1 MDDTPDY
8 SKCSLRELHDVVAR
22 INQAKYPDR
31 YALVL
36 QEIERRA
43 NMGDDTATA
52 KRTKPTA
59 RVLRSDVTYLIGGI
73 VGFLLYA
80 MMPFAVEMSP
90 DTPDGMIE
98 ATAAI
103 LVGALLTG
111 ILRRIYLGNSAE
123 S

>member
-1 MDDTPDY
+1 MPDY
-8 SKCSLRELHDVVAR
+8 SKCSIRELHDVAAR
-22 INQAKYPDR
+22 IDQSKYGDR

-36 QEIERRA
+36 REIERRETL
-43 NMGDDTATA
+43 GDDTATA

-59 RVLRSDVTYLIGGI
+59 RVLPSDVTYLIGGI

-98 ATAAI
+98 ETAAI
-103 LVGALLTG
+103 LVGALLAG